1 MDYKNKYLKYK
12 NKYYN
17 LVIAKKMKGGD
28 PLLHIPLGVAITGI
42 LSYIINWYIC
52 NDSKNENKISDI
64 ETDIKALS
72 DENSKILETL
82 GLMEKTDLVNILEI
96 IQAMLRDEPV
106 LKEKIISDYE
116 KTGNTE
122 QTVLKLLDNSDALHE
137 AIQKLKEQKELS
149 DHKVAELEQTLQEQR
164 EELEQ
169 EKTTGIEALSTLEEQ
184 HHRERAEQELE
195 HKQSIKSIHEIL
207 KKNLDALVKTH
218 QEDLKTLEEEAERV
232 NKEHSTIK
240 EDCANEEC
248 TSNLKAQLQAKEKE
262 IKYLELERTNKERE
276 HNESLAVT
284 LGELRR
290 LETELTRQK
299 TMCDASNECLGVVE
313 DNLVKVIQDKEN
325 IEEMLTKAQ
334 EEGKKKKKDRESE
347 LAERESELAERESE
361 LAKMKTNLKDLE
373 KAHEE
378 DIKTATEQTTHAVR
392 AELTEQIKILT
403 NELDEINNEKNDL
416 ERESNALKEEKKKSE
431 VEIITLHET
440 LKDLEGQ
447 HDVSLDEILDSHNL
461 MKEDEL
467 SDMSAAEIARLS
479 KPLSKEA
486 TEAIDARP
494 QNVDKEGEWWNK
506 LTQGVQNELI
516 EHAHSPEWRLPGAG
530 EEEHNMDPAWD
541 RRFGEAESNIRNLG
555 HTIKE
560 FEDHSKEVEEYAD
573 DDDKEES
580 PMPTVKEMIPEE
592 QDKIDNGAFTY
603 EINGNRYMLNVDML
617 KYHKG
622 NVADHFTDQAKKE
635 ELALAMRYDESK
647 IELEHIEEYM
657 KGQKMLL
664 ELAKLAVVLLKNP
677 REHQTDVEN
686 ITQLY
691 SSKLK
696 KVNAPRP
703 TITTIKH
710 FNQAFPYFEK
720 PSRVGGNKAELL
732 TAILDKTLQKAGIQT
747 LTTYISYLKQ
757 YIAEGTS
764 KPKSRSPSPSQ
775 SEHTEGDEQDPTWLS
790 ATEMGRGNR
799 RYGQPHRRALD
810 PDSVVSQEDKEAYK
824 EMKDRRSPSS
834 QSDRVPRQAKDYERQ
849 HKIRERERE
858 EEDRD
863 RQSKAKD
870 DRVLKKVTAPAKR
883 WGAEAEVEILR
894 RREAREGMKTP
905 YDTDP
910 TIGPVQ
916 GQGREKATQIEGLT
930 NKGHT
935 RGELAHPQR
944 RQDMLQRL
952 AYDPAQKM
960 EEEKMEEE
968 RAWEKG
974 VQPGRRVAD
983 GIRKGNEL
991 DEDDQVMMA
1000 ELSGESYTLK
1010 GKVGG
1015 GNKKVSNPLNDL
1027 IKVLVNNINYTN
1039 GIKLFDYNKKILKRI
1054 NKKLDRKV
1062 VDNKY
1067 IDKMKLFSNK
1077 IFKILSNEKLS
1088 NNEKNMKVRKYLT
1101 KEYNATIN

>member
-232 NKEHSTIK
+232 NKAHSTIK

-299 TMCDASNECLGVVE
+299 TMCDASNECLDVVE

-325 IEEMLTKAQ
+325 IEEMLTKSL
-334 EEGKKKKKDRESE
+334 EEEMKKKKDRESE

-447 HDVSLDEILDSHNL
+447 HDISLDEILDSHNL

-467 SDMSAAEIARLS
+467 SNMSAAEIARLS

-530 EEEHNMDPAWD
+530 EEEHNMDTAWD

-592 QDKIDNGAFTY
+592 QD
-603 EINGNRYMLNVDML
+603 
-617 KYHKG
+617 
-622 NVADHFTDQAKKE
+622 
-635 ELALAMRYDESK
+635 
-647 IELEHIEEYM
+647 
-657 KGQKMLL
+657 
-664 ELAKLAVVLLKNP
+664 
-677 REHQTDVEN
+677 
-686 ITQLY
+686 
-691 SSKLK
+691 
-696 KVNAPRP
+696 
-703 TITTIKH
+703 
-710 FNQAFPYFEK
+710 
-720 PSRVGGNKAELL
+720 
-732 TAILDKTLQKAGIQT
+732 
-747 LTTYISYLKQ
+747 
-757 YIAEGTS
+757 
-764 KPKSRSPSPSQ
+764 
-775 SEHTEGDEQDPTWLS
+775 PTWLS
-790 ATEMGRGNR
+790 
-799 RYGQPHRRALD
+799 ALD

-858 EEDRD
+858 
-863 RQSKAKD
+863 
-870 DRVLKKVTAPAKR
+870 
-883 WGAEAEVEILR
+883 
-894 RREAREGMKTP
+894 REAREGMKTP

-952 AYDPAQKM
+952 AYGPAQKI